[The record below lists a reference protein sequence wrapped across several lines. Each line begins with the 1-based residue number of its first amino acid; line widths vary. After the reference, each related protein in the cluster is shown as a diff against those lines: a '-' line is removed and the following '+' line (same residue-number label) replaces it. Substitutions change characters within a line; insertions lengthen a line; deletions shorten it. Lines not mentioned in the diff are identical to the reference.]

1 MSRLFWKLFLAIFLA
16 QIATAWGMGA
26 LFWLEHRNDPP
37 RSFSPPPR
45 PGGPMPAPP
54 LQPPPQQGLP
64 WQPLGVGLLASL
76 LFAALLARHLSSPI
90 LSLREAFEAV
100 EAGNFGMQLAPR
112 MRGRHDEL
120 ADLARQ
126 FDQTSTRIQHLLST
140 QRRLLSDVS
149 HEVRSPLA
157 RMQLAIDLARQQPEK
172 TAAGMQRI
180 EREAGRIDRLIE
192 ELLTLSRVEAGACS
206 AGHEMFSLNELM
218 QEIVDDAAFEAA
230 ARTCHVH
237 FESSEDIQVRGHD
250 ELLQRA
256 IENVVRNALRH
267 SPPGNTISISLQKQ
281 EAEALICVEDRG
293 PGLPEA
299 ALGLIFEPFVR
310 FGDHSGND
318 GHGLGLA
325 ITRQV
330 MTLHHGTVSAHNRE
344 GGGLSVRLRLPAQ
357 GQGRNSSVNTKA

>member
-26 LFWLEHRNDPP
+26 LFWLEHRNDPA
-37 RSFSPPPR
+37 RSINPPPR
-45 PGGPMPAPP
+45 PGGPMPPP
-54 LQPPPQQGLP
+54 LHPPPQRGLP

-76 LFAALLARHLSSPI
+76 VFAALLARHLSRPI

-126 FDQTSTRIQHLLST
+126 FDQTSARIRHLLST

-192 ELLTLSRVEAGACS
+192 ELLTLSRVEAGACG
-206 AGHEMFSLNELM
+206 ARHEMLSLNELM

-230 ARTCHVH
+230 AKTCRVH
-237 FESSEDIQVRGHD
+237 FESGEDIQVRGHD

-267 SPPGNTISISLQKQ
+267 GPAGSTITITLQRRD
-281 EAEALICVEDRG
+281 AAALIQVKDQG

-299 ALGLIFEPFVR
+299 ALSLIFEPFVR
-310 FGDHSGND
+310 FGDHGGND

-330 MTLHHGTVSAHNRE
+330 MALHHGSVSAHNRE
-344 GGGLSVRLRLPAQ
+344 GGGLCVTLSLPAQ
-357 GQGRNSSVNTKA
+357 TQGRSSSASTKA